1 MNQNSSESLLQSA
14 NEKLT
19 IDNQVSDHGNMNSI
33 PSVYRKNLSVSSYPQ
48 ETLNK
53 ETVHINL
60 DPNTAPARYRGIRD
74 LDLNSWDDEAA
85 GKLRVSFLPSGDL
98 YDFLSPCRRS
108 LGLRAVTRCVNSRPL
123 KRTLGVIWFV
133 NDCCGITCIFIT
145 WLLILYAEFV
155 IDFIILNHSP
165 SHTFYWTSGT
175 IYHLFAILAVV
186 SHFKAFSTDP
196 GSIPIGAA
204 NQAFAKCLQQYS
216 SYLSAPPIRCTKC
229 LTIKPIRAHHCRNS
243 MSKCSSLSDG
253 SLSQIS
259 PVMITFPSSN
269 SIKLKIICQRCIRKM
284 DHHCPWVNNCVG
296 EGNQKYSVLF
306 AFYICLMSFTAIG
319 MCIYFLL
326 HCLGSDWEVCQSNQ
340 SVNILGNFSSLACS
354 AFALGLICESLM
366 FGIFTLV
373 MCISQLCAISNDE
386 TGIENIKKEQSS
398 WEKQSTRKNFIKAF
412 GAPFSWRWFSPFS
425 SPSFVPTILP
435 GLPDD
440 VNLTNMLYLA
450 EQNATRQN
458 TSEFQSDFNQIGYI
472 V

>member
-14 NEKLT
+14 DEKLT

-108 LGLRAVTRCVNSRPL
+108 LGLRAVTRSVNSRPL

-155 IDFIILNHSP
+155 IDFIILSHSP
-165 SHTFYWTSGT
+165 SHAFYWTSGT

-229 LTIKPIRAHHCRNS
+229 LTIKPIRAHHCR
-243 MSKCSSLSDG
+243 
-253 SLSQIS
+253 
-259 PVMITFPSSN
+259 
-269 SIKLKIICQRCIRKM
+269 ICQRCIRKM

-296 EGNQKYSVLF
+296 EGNQKYFVLF

-326 HCLGSDWEVCQSNQ
+326 QCLGSDWEVCQSNQ
-340 SVNILGNFSSLACS
+340 NLNILGNFSSLACS

>member
-14 NEKLT
+14 DGKLT

-108 LGLRAVTRCVNSRPL
+108 LGLRAVTRSVNSRPL

-155 IDFIILNHSP
+155 IDFIILSHSP
-165 SHTFYWTSGT
+165 SHAFYWTSGT

-229 LTIKPIRAHHCRNS
+229 LTIKPIRAHHCR
-243 MSKCSSLSDG
+243 
-253 SLSQIS
+253 
-259 PVMITFPSSN
+259 
-269 SIKLKIICQRCIRKM
+269 ICQRCIRKM

-296 EGNQKYSVLF
+296 EGNQKYFVLF

-326 HCLGSDWEVCQSNQ
+326 QCLGSEWEVCQSNQ
-340 SVNILGNFSSLACS
+340 NVIILGNFSSLACS

-386 TGIENIKKEQSS
+386 TVSYMHLLS
-398 WEKQSTRKNFIKAF
+398 
-412 GAPFSWRWFSPFS
+412 
-425 SPSFVPTILP
+425 
-435 GLPDD
+435 
-440 VNLTNMLYLA
+440 
-450 EQNATRQN
+450 
-458 TSEFQSDFNQIGYI
+458 YI
-472 V
+472 NNHSYNETPYSI

>member
-14 NEKLT
+14 DEKLT

-108 LGLRAVTRCVNSRPL
+108 LGLRAVTRSVNSRPL

-155 IDFIILNHSP
+155 IDFIILSHSP
-165 SHTFYWTSGT
+165 SHAFYWTSGT

-229 LTIKPIRAHHCRNS
+229 LTIKPIRAHHCR
-243 MSKCSSLSDG
+243 
-253 SLSQIS
+253 
-259 PVMITFPSSN
+259 
-269 SIKLKIICQRCIRKM
+269 ICQRCIRKM

-296 EGNQKYSVLF
+296 EGNQKYFVLF

-319 MCIYFLL
+319 MCIYFLFQ
-326 HCLGSDWEVCQSNQ
+326 CLGSDWEVCQSNQ
-340 SVNILGNFSSLACS
+340 NVNILGNFSSLACS

-386 TGIENIKKEQSS
+386 TVSYMHLLS
-398 WEKQSTRKNFIKAF
+398 
-412 GAPFSWRWFSPFS
+412 
-425 SPSFVPTILP
+425 
-435 GLPDD
+435 
-440 VNLTNMLYLA
+440 
-450 EQNATRQN
+450 
-458 TSEFQSDFNQIGYI
+458 YI
-472 V
+472 NNHSYNETPYSI

>member
-14 NEKLT
+14 DEKLT

-108 LGLRAVTRCVNSRPL
+108 LGLRAVTRSVNSRPL

-155 IDFIILNHSP
+155 IAFIILSHSP
-165 SHTFYWTSGT
+165 SHAFYWTSGT

-229 LTIKPIRAHHCRNS
+229 LTIKPIRAHHCR
-243 MSKCSSLSDG
+243 
-253 SLSQIS
+253 
-259 PVMITFPSSN
+259 
-269 SIKLKIICQRCIRKM
+269 ICQRCIRKM

-296 EGNQKYSVLF
+296 EGNQKYFVLF

-326 HCLGSDWEVCQSNQ
+326 QCLGSDWEVCQSNQ
-340 SVNILGNFSSLACS
+340 NGNILGNFSSLACS

-450 EQNATRQN
+450 EQN

>member
-1 MNQNSSESLLQSA
+1 MSQNSSESSLLQSA
-14 NEKLT
+14 DRKLT
-19 IDNQVSDHGNMNSI
+19 IDNQASDHGNMSSI
-33 PSVYRKNLSVSSYPQ
+33 PSVYRKGLSVSSYPQ

-85 GKLRVSFLPSGDL
+85 GKLRVSFRPSGDL

-108 LGLRAVTRCVNSRPL
+108 FGLRAVTRSVNSRPL
-123 KRTLGVIWFV
+123 RRTFGVIWFV
-133 NDCCGITCIFIT
+133 NDCCGVACIFIT

-165 SHTFYWTSGT
+165 SHTFYWISGI

-229 LTIKPIRAHHCRNS
+229 LTIKPIRAHHCR
-243 MSKCSSLSDG
+243 
-253 SLSQIS
+253 
-259 PVMITFPSSN
+259 
-269 SIKLKIICQRCIRKM
+269 ICQRCIRKM

-296 EGNQKYSVLF
+296 EGNQKYFVLF

-326 HCLGSDWEVCQSNQ
+326 QCLGSDWDVCQQNQ
-340 SVNILGNFSSLACS
+340 IFNILGNFSSLACS

-386 TGIENIKKEQSS
+386 TGIENIKKEESS
-398 WEKQSTRKNFIKAF
+398 WEKQSARKNFIKAF

-440 VNLTNMLYLA
+440 LNLTNMIYLA

-458 TSEFQSDFNQIGYI
+458 KNEFQSDFNQIGYI

>member
-14 NEKLT
+14 DEKLT

-108 LGLRAVTRCVNSRPL
+108 LGLRAVTRSVNSRPL

-155 IDFIILNHSP
+155 IAFIILSHSP
-165 SHTFYWTSGT
+165 SHAFYWTSGT

-229 LTIKPIRAHHCRNS
+229 LTIKPIRAHHCR
-243 MSKCSSLSDG
+243 
-253 SLSQIS
+253 
-259 PVMITFPSSN
+259 F
-269 SIKLKIICQRCIRKM
+269 
-284 DHHCPWVNNCVG
+284 
-296 EGNQKYSVLF
+296 
-306 AFYICLMSFTAIG
+306 
-319 MCIYFLL
+319 
-326 HCLGSDWEVCQSNQ
+326 
-340 SVNILGNFSSLACS
+340 
-354 AFALGLICESLM
+354 
-366 FGIFTLV
+366 IFV
-373 MCISQLCAISNDE
+373 
-386 TGIENIKKEQSS
+386 
-398 WEKQSTRKNFIKAF
+398 
-412 GAPFSWRWFSPFS
+412 
-425 SPSFVPTILP
+425 
-435 GLPDD
+435 
-440 VNLTNMLYLA
+440 
-450 EQNATRQN
+450 
-458 TSEFQSDFNQIGYI
+458 
-472 V
+472 

>member
-14 NEKLT
+14 DEKLT
-19 IDNQVSDHGNMNSI
+19 IDNQASDHGNMNSI

-108 LGLRAVTRCVNSRPL
+108 LGLRAVTRSVNSRPL

-165 SHTFYWTSGT
+165 SHAFYWTSGT

-196 GSIPIGAA
+196 HPIGAA
-204 NQAFAKCLQQYS
+204 NQTFAKCLQQYS

-229 LTIKPIRAHHCRNS
+229 LTIKPIRAHHCR
-243 MSKCSSLSDG
+243 
-253 SLSQIS
+253 
-259 PVMITFPSSN
+259 
-269 SIKLKIICQRCIRKM
+269 ICQRCIRKM

-296 EGNQKYSVLF
+296 EGNQKYFVLF

-326 HCLGSDWEVCQSNQ
+326 QCLGSDWEVCQSNQ

>member
-14 NEKLT
+14 DEKLT

-108 LGLRAVTRCVNSRPL
+108 LGLRAVTRSVNSRPL

-155 IDFIILNHSP
+155 IAFIILSHSP
-165 SHTFYWTSGT
+165 SHAFYWTSGT

-229 LTIKPIRAHHCRNS
+229 LTIKPIRAHHCR
-243 MSKCSSLSDG
+243 
-253 SLSQIS
+253 
-259 PVMITFPSSN
+259 
-269 SIKLKIICQRCIRKM
+269 ICQRCIRKM

-296 EGNQKYSVLF
+296 EGNQKYFVLF

-326 HCLGSDWEVCQSNQ
+326 QCLGSDWEVCQSNQ
-340 SVNILGNFSSLACS
+340 NVNILGNFSSLACS

>member
-1 MNQNSSESLLQSA
+1 MSQNSSESSLLQSA
-14 NEKLT
+14 DRKLT
-19 IDNQVSDHGNMNSI
+19 TDNQASDHGNMNSI
-33 PSVYRKNLSVSSYPQ
+33 PSVYRKGLSVSSYPQ

-85 GKLRVSFLPSGDL
+85 GKLRVSFRPSGDL

-108 LGLRAVTRCVNSRPL
+108 FGLRAVTRSVNSRPL
-123 KRTLGVIWFV
+123 RRTFGVIWFV
-133 NDCCGITCIFIT
+133 NDCCGVACIFIT

-165 SHTFYWTSGT
+165 SHTFYWISGT

-229 LTIKPIRAHHCRNS
+229 LTIKPIRAHHCR
-243 MSKCSSLSDG
+243 
-253 SLSQIS
+253 
-259 PVMITFPSSN
+259 
-269 SIKLKIICQRCIRKM
+269 ICQRCIRKM

-296 EGNQKYSVLF
+296 EGNQKYFVLF

-326 HCLGSDWEVCQSNQ
+326 QCLGSDWDVCQQNQ
-340 SVNILGNFSSLACS
+340 IFNVLGNFSSLACS

-386 TGIENIKKEQSS
+386 TGIENIKKEESS
-398 WEKQSTRKNFIKAF
+398 WEKQSARKNFIKAF

-440 VNLTNMLYLA
+440 VNLTNMIYLA

-458 TSEFQSDFNQIGYI
+458 KNEFQSDFNQIGYI

>member
-1 MNQNSSESLLQSA
+1 M
-14 NEKLT
+14 
-19 IDNQVSDHGNMNSI
+19 
-33 PSVYRKNLSVSSYPQ
+33 YLSVS
-48 ETLNK
+48 
-53 ETVHINL
+53 
-60 DPNTAPARYRGIRD
+60 
-74 LDLNSWDDEAA
+74 
-85 GKLRVSFLPSGDL
+85 
-98 YDFLSPCRRS
+98 
-108 LGLRAVTRCVNSRPL
+108 
-123 KRTLGVIWFV
+123 
-133 NDCCGITCIFIT
+133 
-145 WLLILYAEFV
+145 
-155 IDFIILNHSP
+155 
-165 SHTFYWTSGT
+165 
-175 IYHLFAILAVV
+175 
-186 SHFKAFSTDP
+186 
-196 GSIPIGAA
+196 
-204 NQAFAKCLQQYS
+204 
-216 SYLSAPPIRCTKC
+216 
-229 LTIKPIRAHHCRNS
+229 
-243 MSKCSSLSDG
+243 
-253 SLSQIS
+253 
-259 PVMITFPSSN
+259 
-269 SIKLKIICQRCIRKM
+269 ICQRCIRKM

-296 EGNQKYSVLF
+296 EGNQKYFVLF

-326 HCLGSDWEVCQSNQ
+326 QCLGSEWEVCQSNQ
-340 SVNILGNFSSLACS
+340 NVIILGNFSSLACS

-425 SPSFVPTILP
+425 APSFVPTILP

>member
-14 NEKLT
+14 DGKLT

-108 LGLRAVTRCVNSRPL
+108 LGLRAVTRSVNSRPL

-155 IDFIILNHSP
+155 IDFIILSHSP
-165 SHTFYWTSGT
+165 SHAFYWTSGT

-229 LTIKPIRAHHCRNS
+229 LTIKPIRAHHCR
-243 MSKCSSLSDG
+243 
-253 SLSQIS
+253 
-259 PVMITFPSSN
+259 
-269 SIKLKIICQRCIRKM
+269 ICQRCIRKM

-296 EGNQKYSVLF
+296 EGNQKYFVLF

-326 HCLGSDWEVCQSNQ
+326 QCLGSEWEGK
-340 SVNILGNFSSLACS
+340 L
-354 AFALGLICESLM
+354 
-366 FGIFTLV
+366 
-373 MCISQLCAISNDE
+373 
-386 TGIENIKKEQSS
+386 
-398 WEKQSTRKNFIKAF
+398 
-412 GAPFSWRWFSPFS
+412 
-425 SPSFVPTILP
+425 
-435 GLPDD
+435 
-440 VNLTNMLYLA
+440 
-450 EQNATRQN
+450 
-458 TSEFQSDFNQIGYI
+458 
-472 V
+472 